1 MAFSEQLSASVHLG
15 LKIGE
20 LRYRVTFKNLS
31 QFEIS
36 NGTTSNIH
44 KVASSSDE
52 QVSLLNAIRKSD
64 PDRVPVFFVRLFQ
77 AWIEYAPRR
86 AILKIH
92 QAWNDSIGNFVV
104 KRQKKSKPEKRTRLR
119 FQSAKGLAP
128 TWDFRDWSDFN
139 KGPGKPFRRKDKSQ
153 KSLPADKIWPKK
165 VENAK
170 MGSDTIS
177 ERSRREKSLMAT
189 CDQKLQFEYE
199 S

>member
-15 LKIGE
+15 LKIVE

-128 TWDFRDWSDFN
+128 TSDFQDWSDFN
-139 KGPGKPFRRKDKSQ
+139 KGPRKPSPAAKQ
-153 KSLPADKIWPKK
+153 KLKLTSVQNILVKK
-165 VENAK
+165 VELWKWTRSQFQSIIDLHLADLFCVNFF
-170 MGSDTIS
+170 DT
-177 ERSRREKSLMAT
+177 
-189 CDQKLQFEYE
+189 
-199 S
+199 